1 MKILRIEPS
10 SWYVGM
16 KDTILQLMLTGED
29 LDNAEITVCYPG
41 IYLMETVRSCCGNY
55 LFLYL

>member
-29 LDNAEITVCYPG
+29 LDNEGV
-41 IYLMETVRSCCGNY
+41 SK
-55 LFLYL
+55 